1 MRQGILFDQIEAALT
16 KWYTE
21 IQHLGSLM
29 NDFGNLEQL
38 VPCIPYLDDSGK
50 GDEIMDEGDRLI

>member
-1 MRQGILFDQIEAALT
+1 
-16 KWYTE
+16 
-21 IQHLGSLM
+21 M